1 MVVPEQGSGQWM
13 VRQWHCSFAGI
24 VAVVEVVIFVVG
36 EIDGQNAL
44 YFVDDVL
51 AMLAI
56 DRYNVDV
63 DVYGNWMMIPR
74 TDHDAH
80 CCHYRYL
87 HL

>member
-1 MVVPEQGSGQWM
+1 MVVPGQWM

-24 VAVVEVVIFVVG
+24 VAVVVAVAIFVVG
-36 EIDGQNAL
+36 EIDGQIAV

-63 DVYGNWMMIPR
+63 DVYGN
-74 TDHDAH
+74 
-80 CCHYRYL
+80 
-87 HL
+87 